1 MSQVN
6 VAIVGAGGM
15 GQGLANA
22 VAANPAGQ
30 VTWVCDVNEKNAK
43 AMADKVGGKV
53 TDSWAPILADPGVT
67 GVIIATPHHLHDGPT
82 IDAANAG
89 KHVFVEKPM
98 ALSSAACQQMI
109 DAAKA
114 AGTKLMVGQ
123 VLRYLEPYDTLRAV
137 ATSGDYGKPVAA
149 VVWRS
154 SLGWGLR
161 QDWRRQ
167 SDTHGG
173 ILFEVAVHELDLIQ
187 CILGPISTVMAVGG
201 QFTPKDHG
209 VEDLTLLNVRFRD
222 GGFGHFQHG
231 VGDPEG
237 KSMMKVWCEQ
247 ALLACEWNAR
257 EPIRVKPLDG
267 SDAKGKPMQFNR
279 NGVQHEID
287 LWIEA
292 ILEDKPVPIPGEVGM
307 HNIKVVEAAKESM
320 STGEAV
326 DI

>member
-1 MSQVN
+1 MDKVN
-6 VAIVGAGGM
+6 VAIIGAGGM
-15 GQGLANA
+15 GGGLAKA
-22 VAANPAGQ
+22 VAANPAGAI
-30 VTWVCDVNEKNAK
+30 TWVCDVNEANAK
-43 AMADKVGGKV
+43 ALAGEVGGQV
-53 TDSWAPILADPGVT
+53 TDSWAQILADPDVT
-67 GVIIATPHHLHDGPT
+67 GVMIATPHHLHDGPT
-82 IDAANAG
+82 IAAANAG

-98 ALSSAACQQMI
+98 ALSSADCQKMI

-114 AGTKLMVGQ
+114 TGTKLMVGQ
-123 VLRYLEPYDTLRAV
+123 VLRYIEPYETLWAA

-154 SLGWGLR
+154 GLGWGLR
-161 QDWRRQ
+161 QDWRLQ
-167 SDTHGG
+167 PGTHGG

-187 CILGPISTVMAVGG
+187 CILGPIATVMAVGG
-201 QFTPKDHG
+201 QFAPKDHG

-247 ALLACEWNAR
+247 ALLACEWDAKQ
-257 EPIRVKPLDG
+257 PIRVKPLDG
-267 SDAKGKPMQFNR
+267 SARDDILMRFKH

-287 LWIEA
+287 LWLEA
-292 ILEDKPVPIPGEVGM
+292 ILEDKPVPIPGESGM
-307 HNIKVVEAAKESM
+307 HNIRVVEAAKESM
-320 STGEAV
+320 RTGKAV